1 MDILIG
7 LLFAFVVLGVI
18 DYTGTAAQHVFI

>member
-1 MDILIG
+1 MDILVG
-7 LLFAFVVLGVI
+7 LLFASIVLGVI